1 MQAQGAQAGHQV
13 KVVMLACGWQVQA
26 KTHAARHAQ
35 MHQQQAFAQV
45 KQQVFA
51 PAAHGQHTLAVQLQR
66 LAAQRPAQGFTH
78 PNSLNPRTRNAIGK
92 TQAGDF
98 NFGQFRHG
106 DNNFQ
111 GKARLC
117 KPLHKRP
124 QVRQPVYGKQKTPCG
139 SFNYHGLMKKKLGL
153 AFACLWLA
161 APLVLAQAA
170 MPESPIPVKPAET
183 SGLAQARA
191 AQESAPLSRLDS
203 ELFYELLVGEIT
215 AQEGEPAAGFA
226 LMLDAARKTGDAQLY
241 QRATDIALQARSG
254 DAALQAALAWKQ
266 ALPASREANRY
277 VLQILIAL
285 NRIADTL
292 EPLKTEIGM
301 AAGAE
306 RVVVLM
312 AVPRAYARA
321 SDRKLAAS
329 VVQAALADYLADPLT
344 ASAAWTTAARMRLA
358 AEDKTGALEAAK
370 RGQAAEPRAEGPAV
384 VALELMDPKQPEAEA
399 LVNHYLDDR
408 ESTSKALPE
417 IRMAYARVLLDAQ
430 RYAEANAQLKIVTRD
445 KPDYPEG
452 WLVLGSLQLQD
463 NQPAAAQAS
472 LERYIALAQ
481 QTPQPERNPG
491 LAQAYLL
498 LSQLAEKRKDY
509 AAAENW
515 LNKIE
520 NSSDLAQAQTRRAS
534 ILASQGKLEEGR
546 RLIRQ
551 LPERTPEEA
560 RLKLNAEAGLLREF
574 KQYRQA
580 HDLLAQAL
588 AQAPEDT
595 DLLYEQSMVA
605 EKLGAL
611 DEMERLLRQIILLKP
626 DYHHAYNALG
636 YSLADRNVRLP
647 EARELI
653 RKAVE
658 YAPADPFIKDSLGW
672 VEFRMGNKQE
682 AVQIFEA
689 AYKARPDAEIAA
701 HFGEVLWSLGQ
712 RDRALAIWK
721 EGLLLNADNDT
732 LLETL
737 KRLKITP

>member
-1 MQAQGAQAGHQV
+1 MAY
-13 KVVMLACGWQVQA
+13 
-26 KTHAARHAQ
+26 
-35 MHQQQAFAQV
+35 
-45 KQQVFA
+45 
-51 PAAHGQHTLAVQLQR
+51 
-66 LAAQRPAQGFTH
+66 
-78 PNSLNPRTRNAIGK
+78 GK
-92 TQAGDF
+92 
-98 NFGQFRHG
+98 
-106 DNNFQ
+106 
-111 GKARLC
+111 GKA
-117 KPLHKRP
+117 PDE
-124 QVRQPVYGKQKTPCG
+124 
-139 SFNYHGLMKKKLGL
+139 SFNYHGPMKKKLGL

-170 MPESPIPVKPAET
+170 TTESPAPAKPAAP
-183 SGLAQARA
+183 SGLAEARA
-191 AQESAPLSRLDS
+191 AQASAPLSLLDS

-226 LMLDAARKTGDAQLY
+226 LMLDAARKTSDAQLY

-254 DAALQAALAWKQ
+254 DAALQAAQAWKQ
-266 ALPASREANRY
+266 DLPASREANRY
-277 VLQILIAL
+277 VLQILIVL

-292 EPLKTEIGM
+292 EPLKTEIRM
-301 AAGAE
+301 APDAE
-306 RVVVLM
+306 RVAVLT

-321 SDRKLAAS
+321 SDRKLASS
-329 VVQAALADYLADPLT
+329 VVETALANYLVNPAT
-344 ASAAWTTAARMRLA
+344 ASAAWTTAGRMRLA
-358 AEDKTGALEAAK
+358 AGDKDGALDAAK
-370 RGQAAEPRAEGPAV
+370 RGQAADARAEGPAV
-384 VALELMDPKQPEAEA
+384 VALELMDPKFPEAEA
-399 LVNHYLDDR
+399 LVKNYLDDR

-417 IRMAYARVLLDAQ
+417 IRMAYVRMLLDAQ
-430 RYAEANAQLKIVTRD
+430 RYAEATAQLQTVTRD

-463 NQPAAAQAS
+463 NQLAPAQAS

-481 QTPQPERNPG
+481 QAPPQPERNAG
-491 LAQAYLL
+491 LAQAYLS

-509 AAAENW
+509 AAAESW

-520 NSSDLAQAQTRRAS
+520 NPSDLAQAQVRRAS

-546 RLIRQ
+546 RLIHQ
-551 LPERTPEEA
+551 LPERSPEEA
-560 RLKLNAEAGLLREF
+560 RLKLNTEVSLLREF

-580 HDLLAQAL
+580 HEVLAQAL
-588 AQAPEDT
+588 AKTPDDT

-605 EKLGAL
+605 EKLGSL
-611 DEMERLLRQIILLKP
+611 DEMERLLRQVIQLKP

-636 YSLADRNVRLP
+636 YSLADRNIRLP

-658 YAPADPFIKDSLGW
+658 FAPADPFIKDSLGW
-672 VEFRMGNKQE
+672 VEFRMGNPLE
-682 AVQIFEA
+682 AAQIFEA

-721 EGLLLNADNDT
+721 EGQLINPDNET

-737 KRLKITP
+737 KRFKVKP